1 MLYEGICVALRTT
14 GMKLVVLLV
23 LVRVTRV
30 PVELVDVTEV
40 TLGPVCVEVL
50 VRVEVKL
57 VEELVMEVDVCV
69 MEVDVCV
76 SVVKVLLVTVA
87 VSVLVVVEGR
97 YPVIVLVEL
106 VVVTT
111 VAVVVLGGMGS
122 GVQYVISFFA
132 SSLSSF
138 GLASCKVA
146 IATMRC
152 ICCVSVSVF
161 SVFKMRVKGPF
172 SH

>member
-1 MLYEGICVALRTT
+1 
-14 GMKLVVLLV
+14 MKLVVLLV

-122 GVQYVISFFA
+122 GVQYLISA
-132 SSLSSF
+132 SESSAL
-138 GLASCKVA
+138 GGASYRVA
-146 IATMRC
+146 IAPRRAT
-152 ICCVSVSVF
+152 CCVVALSVIRCSKV
-161 SVFKMRVKGPF
+161 RLTGPLT
-172 SH
+172 H